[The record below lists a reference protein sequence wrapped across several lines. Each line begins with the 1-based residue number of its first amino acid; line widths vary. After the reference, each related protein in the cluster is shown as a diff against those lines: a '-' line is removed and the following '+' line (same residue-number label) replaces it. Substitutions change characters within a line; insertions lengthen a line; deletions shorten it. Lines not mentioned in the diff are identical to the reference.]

1 MAAERA
7 APLLLPASAGSRS
20 ARTGRPAV
28 AAASPSGQLPTYWL
42 VLQQL
47 SAFPS
52 NVTWGLATSILLPV
66 SVATIVCPNDACSAS
81 QTARKASMLASAA
94 FCGAVAQLSQ
104 PFWGAL
110 SDRLRPSSPYWGR
123 RRVIVAAAQIC
134 TVASLLGMSAA
145 TNHSDMH
152 VSLRFW
158 LLTAA
163 YTSFQVANSMF
174 SAPYYAIIPELVPL
188 HQRGSAGG
196 WVAFLQAGAGLAS
209 GGVATLQGN
218 GLISSSQ
225 VNLLFAVNLAADLV
239 PD

>member
-1 MAAERA
+1 
-7 APLLLPASAGSRS
+7 
-20 ARTGRPAV
+20 
-28 AAASPSGQLPTYWL
+28 
-42 VLQQL
+42 
-47 SAFPS
+47 
-52 NVTWGLATSILLPV
+52 
-66 SVATIVCPNDACSAS
+66 
-81 QTARKASMLASAA
+81 MLASAA

-110 SDRLRPSSPYWGR
+110 SDRLRPTSLYWGR

-134 TVASLLGMSAA
+134 TVVALLGMSAA

-196 WVAFLQAGAGLAS
+196 WVAFLQAAAGLAS

-225 VNLLFAVNLAADLV
+225 VSLYIQSGCL
-239 PD
+239 PGCPPGS